1 MLAQFVDKPLPENV
15 RKQGCLSAFI
25 RVYRRPL
32 KALFTPSDRCGSERS
47 AAISTYSAR
56 RWFSLRSLRLSGEV
70 LFLFAS
76 ASALL
81 GAQATNTCA
90 CGANPPGPPQNRE
103 LRPYGNTPEDMR
115 PFSKFTVPYYENYS
129 KLVEY
134 NGAARDVPTVRPEE
148 VDEVRIGFL
157 GPVENHPDERLGKA
171 MLYGAQLAID
181 EANAKGAYGGKP
193 FKLMVHNDQAIWGAS
208 SNEMVKLAYDDKVWA
223 MLGSISGD
231 STHIALRVSL
241 KAEVPIVN
249 SASTDPTIPETII
262 PWYLTTIQDDRVQA
276 YTLARR
282 VYTDLGLK
290 KVALLRVNDRYGR
303 FGVLKFKDAS
313 RRLGH
318 PVVIEQKY
326 FAGDADFRRA
336 LRIVNQS
343 GADGIV
349 IWGDAAPAGTILK
362 QMREMG
368 MKQPVFGSFRVLGE
382 DLLRNAGNAAE
393 GLEIVFPFDP
403 TREDPLWLAFNQRF
417 EKRFGTRP
425 DVFASLAYDTMN
437 ILLQSVCRAGLN
449 RGRIRDAL
457 TAVENYKGVTGDMV
471 FDPNCKNMVPMYLA
485 TVHNG
490 KYQFRRYPMQV
501 PYAQVGEGGVNFNGP
516 PLADVPAGAL
526 RIGIFG
532 PDAEGVVAR
541 ISPLLAPYKGRYSLI
556 AVPSDGPWGKASTA
570 LVNLIYHHEALGMI
584 ATGRNA
590 SHLAE
595 QLAAKSFVPLIAVSD
610 DHTLTSVNIPWVV
623 RLPADTPMEDALSR
637 FLAAAEKAGP
647 NRGRLRQLLVSPN

>member
-1 MLAQFVDKPLPENV
+1 MVGHKPLAALVGQASWPV
-15 RKQGCLSAFI
+15 FLLSF
-25 RVYRRPL
+25 L
-32 KALFTPSDRCGSERS
+32 GS
-47 AAISTYSAR
+47 AAILCAQSSAP
-56 RWFSLRSLRLSGEV
+56 
-70 LFLFAS
+70 
-76 ASALL
+76 
-81 GAQATNTCA
+81 CA
-90 CGANPPGPPQNRE
+90 CGANPPGPPPNRE
-103 LRPYGNTPEDMR
+103 LRPYGNTPEDLR
-115 PFSKFTVPYYENYS
+115 PFSKFTVPYFENYGD
-129 KLVEY
+129 LVQY
-134 NGAARDVPTVRPEE
+134 NGAARDVPTVKPEE

-157 GPVENHPDERLGKA
+157 GPVENHPDQRLGNA
-171 MLYGAQLAID
+171 MLHGAQLAIE
-181 EANAKGAYGGKP
+181 EANARGAYGGKP

-262 PWYLTTIQDDRVQA
+262 PWYLTTIQDDRVQG

-282 VYTDLGLK
+282 IYTDLGLK

-326 FAGDADFRRA
+326 LAGDADFRRA
-336 LRIVNQS
+336 LRIINQS

-368 MKQPVFGSFRVLGE
+368 MKQPVFGSFRLLGD
-382 DLLRNAGNAAE
+382 DLLRNAGDAAE

-403 TREDPLWLAFNQRF
+403 SRDDPLWLAFNQRF
-417 EKRFGTRP
+417 EKRFAGRP
-425 DVFASLAYDTMN
+425 DAFASLAYDTMN
-437 ILLQSVCRAGLN
+437 ILLQAVCRAGLN

-457 TAVENYKGVTGDMV
+457 TAVESYKGVTGDMV
-471 FDPNCKNMVPMYLA
+471 FDTNCKNMVPMYLA
-485 TVHNG
+485 TVHGG

-501 PYAQVGEGGVNFNGP
+501 PYARVGEGGVHYNGP
-516 PLADVPAGAL
+516 PIADAAAGAM

-532 PDAEGVVAR
+532 PDAEGVAAR
-541 ISPLLAPYKGRYSLI
+541 ISPLLAPYHGRYSLI
-556 AVPSDGPWGKASTA
+556 AVPSDVPWGKASTG
-570 LVNLIYHHEALGMI
+570 LVSLIYEKEALGLI
-584 ATGRNA
+584 ATDRNA

-595 QLAAKSFVPLIAVSD
+595 QLAAKAFVPLIAVTAD
-610 DHTLTSVNIPWVV
+610 RTLTSVNIPWVI
-623 RLPADTPMEDALSR
+623 RLPANTPIEDALSR
-637 FLAAAEKAGP
+637 FLAAAEKSGP
-647 NRGRLRQLLVSPN
+647 NRGRLREILFSPDDWTGGTKPWP